1 MINMN
6 KNEIIEK
13 LKKSN
18 LDKNEIIVISG
29 VSLVVH
35 DIINDTEDIDLI
47 CTEEYYEMINWKIK
61 KGFFNI
67 DIKYYDVFEISN
79 NLYDEYKNYYDLI
92 DDYKFMNLNS
102 CLDLKRKMNR
112 EKDKNVIKILEKKL
126 K

>member
-1 MINMN
+1 MN

-29 VSLVVH
+29 ASLVVH

-47 CTEEYYEMINWKIK
+47 CTEEYYDMINWKIK

>member
-29 VSLVVH
+29 ASLVVH

>member
-29 VSLVVH
+29 ASLVVH

-47 CTEEYYEMINWKIK
+47 CTEEYYDMINWKIK

-79 NLYDEYKNYYDLI
+79 NLYDEYKNDYDLI
-92 DDYKFMNLNS
+92 DDYEFMNLNS

>member
-29 VSLVVH
+29 ASLVVH

-79 NLYDEYKNYYDLI
+79 NLYNEYKNYYDLI

>member
-29 VSLVVH
+29 ASLVVH

-47 CTEEYYEMINWKIK
+47 CTKEYYEMINWK
-61 KGFFNI
+61 
-67 DIKYYDVFEISN
+67 
-79 NLYDEYKNYYDLI
+79 
-92 DDYKFMNLNS
+92 
-102 CLDLKRKMNR
+102 KRK
-112 EKDKNVIKILEKKL
+112 DFLILI
-126 K
+126 

>member
-1 MINMN
+1 
-6 KNEIIEK
+6 
-13 LKKSN
+13 
-18 LDKNEIIVISG
+18 
-29 VSLVVH
+29 
-35 DIINDTEDIDLI
+35 
-47 CTEEYYEMINWKIK
+47 MINWKIK

-92 DDYKFMNLNS
+92 NDYKFMNLNS

>member
-29 VSLVVH
+29 ASLVVH

-47 CTEEYYEMINWKIK
+47 CTKEYYDMINWKIK
-61 KGFFNI
+61 NGFFSI

>member
-29 VSLVVH
+29 ASLVVH
-35 DIINDTEDIDLI
+35 DIINDTKDIDLI
-47 CTEEYYEMINWKIK
+47 CTEEYYDMINWKIK

-79 NLYDEYKNYYDLI
+79 NLYNEYKNYYDLI

>member
-1 MINMN
+1 MN

-29 VSLVVH
+29 ASLVVH

-47 CTEEYYEMINWKIK
+47 CTEEYYEMINWKKK

>member
-29 VSLVVH
+29 ASLVVH

-47 CTEEYYEMINWKIK
+47 CTEEYYEMIN
-61 KGFFNI
+61 
-67 DIKYYDVFEISN
+67 
-79 NLYDEYKNYYDLI
+79 
-92 DDYKFMNLNS
+92 
-102 CLDLKRKMNR
+102 
-112 EKDKNVIKILEKKL
+112 
-126 K
+126 

>member
-29 VSLVVH
+29 ASLVVH

-47 CTEEYYEMINWKIK
+47 CTEEYYDMINWKIK